1 LSTTIG
7 NCQVLNIT
15 WKQKQISSKKVKME
29 SEDDSSLSREMF
41 QDSTQRSST
50 LRWAT
55 FDDLLDD
62 ALEEGKLSPTRFVNF
77 RSLNYSNSIL
87 CWKGSHNKILIIRT
101 SELDWTLNIF
111 CDLFKIE
118 KYLKFRSTYKL
129 KISRSMKTKTFLVKE
144 IFVSLQVQLL
154 DCYNFLFS

>member
-1 LSTTIG
+1 M
-7 NCQVLNIT
+7 QENIVVAKLAT
-15 WKQKQISSKKVKME
+15 LLDSNQKQKLYKYPNLLQRFYNFFNSIVVSFAKKISSKKVKME

-62 ALEEGKLSPTRFVNF
+62 ALEEGKLSPTRFVTF

-87 CWKGSHNKILIIRT
+87 C
-101 SELDWTLNIF
+101 
-111 CDLFKIE
+111 
-118 KYLKFRSTYKL
+118 
-129 KISRSMKTKTFLVKE
+129 
-144 IFVSLQVQLL
+144 
-154 DCYNFLFS
+154 

>member
-1 LSTTIG
+1 
-7 NCQVLNIT
+7 
-15 WKQKQISSKKVKME
+15 ME

-41 QDSTQRSST
+41 QDSTQPSST

-62 ALEEGKLSPTRFVNF
+62 ALEEGKLSPTRFVTF

-101 SELDWTLNIF
+101 SELDWTLNNF

-129 KISRSMKTKTFLVKE
+129 KISRSMKIKTFLVKE

-154 DCYNFLFS
+154 DGYNFLFS